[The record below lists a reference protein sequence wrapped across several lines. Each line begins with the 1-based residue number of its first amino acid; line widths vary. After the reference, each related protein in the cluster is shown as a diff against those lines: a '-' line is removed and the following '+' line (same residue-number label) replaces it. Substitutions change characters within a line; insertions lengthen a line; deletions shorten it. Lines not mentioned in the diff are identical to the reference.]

1 MIYTYPQAHVIL
13 TANIQSNPECDTV
26 WFHDGDVLESDDDI
40 TVNTDSVEFK
50 SISSQY
56 NGSYTVKANNS
67 LGTNQSDTSLGI
79 CCK

>member
-1 MIYTYPQAHVIL
+1 ML
-13 TANIQSNPECDTV
+13 SANIQSNPECDTV
-26 WFHDGDVLESDDDI
+26 WFHNGDILKSDKDI